1 MNYSW
6 SELYYMNDNLAYNN
20 SECGDEFYLVL
31 SKPHTG
37 KIVLAYNTKMFELQ
51 EG

>member
-1 MNYSW
+1 MSDQ
-6 SELYYMNDNLAYNN
+6 MAYIY
-20 SECGDEFYLVL
+20 SECDDEFYLVL
-31 SKPHTG
+31 SKPNTG